1 MKKKLFT
8 RGAWPPFVNSKTER
22 IMKLL
27 FLFLLSGLVQVSANS
42 YSQSS
47 RLNLE
52 LQNVEIREVLQSIE
66 SQSKFR
72 FAYSSEYVNLD
83 QRVNVSI
90 RDKNITETLQHLFE
104 GTGIRFEI
112 QDRLIMLYGKE
123 EAAAVQQNRKAEGT
137 VSDNTNM
144 PLPGV
149 TVVVKGTRQ
158 GTVTDLN
165 GKFSFAAVP
174 DGASLVFSF
183 VGMKTQEVPVAG
195 TGQINVRMEEESF
208 GIGEVVAVGYGTQ
221 KRENLTGAVSTVNAE
236 SLDSRPVTNVAQALQ
251 GMVPGLN
258 IVQGGTLGGSLEN
271 RPSVNIRGVG
281 TIGQGSKGTPLILID
296 GIEADINALNPQDID
311 NISVLKDA
319 AASSIYGSRA
329 PFGVVLVTTK
339 KGKTGKSA
347 FSINANL
354 RSSGPVLLPRMMDS
368 YTFALYFN
376 DARFN
381 SGQGAYFTDERM
393 QRIKDYQ
400 EGKITTT
407 IVPRPGQP
415 NLWGDGYFE
424 GNDNVDWYR
433 AIYKT
438 RTPSQEYSVSA
449 SGGGDDVTYYLGGSY
464 LDQTGLMKFGGD
476 SFKRYSSTAK
486 INAQLTSRIS
496 VEYIGRFVREEFE
509 RPSRMTNTLNQ
520 NISRQGWPV
529 LPLYDNN
536 GYLYD
541 APSPAL
547 ALRDGGRD
555 FHQDDDLIQ
564 QLKMT
569 IEPSKG
575 WKILADFNYSIS
587 NNLRHWDLQY
597 TYNHDVAGNPYIV
610 GKSSEVHEVAY
621 RKNYSNSNIYSEYSR
636 SFGNHHLKI
645 LAGMQSELTKTR
657 EFVAEREG
665 LIVPSLPVI
674 DLTSGT
680 DFTGKTVPPFVSG
693 ENQHWSI
700 AGYFGRINYNYKER
714 YLIEAN
720 LRYDGSSR
728 FRSSKRWTYS
738 PSASVGWNM
747 SREEFWKSLVRYVNT
762 LKIRG
767 SYGVLSN
774 QNTSNWYPTYSTMPI
789 GISDGAWLVNG
800 AKPNTASAPY
810 LISSA
815 LTWEKV
821 RTWNLGADIG
831 FLDNRFSC
839 TFDLFSR
846 FTDNMIGPAPE
857 LPIILGTAVPK
868 TNNTDLKTYGF
879 ELELAWKD
887 RLANGLSYNVRLILS
902 DAKTKITKYPNPTG
916 KLYNYKDDNGNL
928 HTYLAG
934 HMMGEIW
941 GYETIGIAKTQE
953 EMDTHLASLPDG
965 GQNALGSNWKAG
977 DLMFKDLNN
986 DDKINDGAG
995 TAGDH
1000 GDWKVIGNDTPR
1012 YLFGLDLT
1020 VNWKGFDFRSFFQGV
1035 MKRDYFQNSFYFWG
1049 ASTTIY
1055 SSAGLKEHGD
1065 YFRDDPEHPLG
1076 MNLDSYYP
1084 RPLLSNKNQ
1093 RVQTRYLQD
1102 ASYIR
1107 LKNIQIGYTIPSL
1120 ITRKAG
1126 LQKLRVYISGENL
1139 WTLTDMKGMF
1149 DPETIDGGWGGSV
1162 YPLSKVYAVGLNI
1175 TL

>member
-1 MKKKLFT
+1 MKKNSLI
-8 RGAWPPFVNSKTER
+8 GGGWPPFVNSKTGR

-27 FLFLLSGLVQVSANS
+27 FLFMLSGLMQVSANS
-42 YSQSS
+42 WSQNS
-47 RLNLE
+47 RLNLD
-52 LQNVEIREVLQSIE
+52 LQNVEIRAVLQSIE

-112 QDRLIMLYGKE
+112 QDRLVMLYGRE
-123 EAAAVQQNRKAEGT
+123 ETAAVQQNRKVEGVVT
-137 VSDNTNM
+137 DNTGT

-149 TVVVKGTRQ
+149 TVVVKGTMQ
-158 GTVTDLN
+158 GTVTDVN
-165 GKFSFAAVP
+165 GRFSFSAVP
-174 DGASLVFSF
+174 AGASLVFSF
-183 VGMKTQEVPVAG
+183 VGMRPQEMPVAG
-195 TGQINVRMEEESF
+195 SGQVNVRMEEESF

-221 KRENLTGAVSTVNAE
+221 KKENLTGAVSTVSSE
-236 SLDSRPVTNVAQALQ
+236 SLESRPVTNVAQALQ
-251 GMVPGLN
+251 GMAPGLN
-258 IVQGGTLGGSLEN
+258 ITQGGALGGSLEN
-271 RPSVNIRGVG
+271 RPNINIRGIG
-281 TIGQGSKGTPLILID
+281 TIGEGSKGTPLILVD
-296 GIEADINALNPQDID
+296 GIESDINALNPQDID

-339 KGKTGKSA
+339 KGKIGKST
-347 FSINANL
+347 FNISANL

-381 SGQGAYFTDERM
+381 SGQGAYFTAERM

-400 EGKITTT
+400 EGKIKTT

-438 RTPSQEYSVSA
+438 HTPSQEYSVSA
-449 SGGGDDVTYYLGGSY
+449 SGGKENITYYLGGSY

-476 SFKRYSSTAK
+476 SFKRYNSTAK
-486 INAQLTSRIS
+486 INAQLTNWMS
-496 VEYIGRFVREEFE
+496 VEYISRFIREEFE
-509 RPSRMTNTLNQ
+509 RPSTMTNSLNQ
-520 NISRQGWPV
+520 NIARQGWPV

-536 GYLYD
+536 GHLYD

-547 ALRDGGRD
+547 SLRDGGRD
-555 FHQDDDLIQ
+555 FHQNDDLIQ
-564 QLKMT
+564 QLKAT
-569 IEPSKG
+569 IEPLKG
-575 WKILADFNYSIS
+575 WKIMGDINYSIS

-597 TYNHDVAGNPYIV
+597 TYNHDVAGNPYIA
-610 GKSSEVHEVAY
+610 GKSSEVHEVSY
-621 RKNYSNSNIYSEYSR
+621 RNNYANTNLYSEYAVSL
-636 SFGNHHLKI
+636 GNHNLKV
-645 LAGMQSELTKTR
+645 LAGMQSERAKTR

-665 LIVPSLPVI
+665 LIVPSLPVL

-693 ENQHWSI
+693 ENQHWST
-700 AGYFGRINYNYKER
+700 AGYFGRVNYNYDER
-714 YLIEAN
+714 YLVEAN

-728 FRSSKRWTYS
+728 FRSEKRWTYS
-738 PSASVGWNM
+738 PSASVGWNIA
-747 SREEFWKSLVRYVNT
+747 REDFWKPAVKFVNT
-762 LKIRG
+762 LKLRG

-774 QNTSNWYPTYSTMPI
+774 QNTSSWYPTYSTMPV
-789 GISDGAWLVNG
+789 GISNGAWLVNG
-800 AKPNTASAPY
+800 AKPNTASAPS
-810 LISSA
+810 LISST

-831 FLDNRFSC
+831 LFDNRLSC
-839 TFDLFSR
+839 TVDLFTR
-846 FTDNMIGPAPE
+846 YTDDMTGPAPE
-857 LPIILGTAVPK
+857 LPVILGTGVPK
-868 TNNTDLKTYGF
+868 ANNTDLKTSGF
-879 ELELAWKD
+879 ELSIDWRD
-887 RLANGLSYNVRLILS
+887 RLANGFSYDVHFVLS
-902 DAKTKITKYPNPTG
+902 DSRTKITRYPNPTG
-916 KLYNYKDDNGNL
+916 NL
-928 HTYLAG
+928 AKYVSG
-934 HMMGEIW
+934 FMMGEIW
-941 GYETIGIAKTQE
+941 GYETLGIAKTQE
-953 EMDTHLASLPDG
+953 EMDAHLASLPEG

-986 DDKINDGAG
+986 DKKINGGAE

-1000 GDWKVIGNDTPR
+1000 GDWKIIGNDTPR
-1012 YLFGLDLT
+1012 YLFGLDLSA
-1020 VNWKGFDFRSFFQGV
+1020 NWKGFDFRSFFQGV

-1055 SSAGLKEHGD
+1055 SSAGLKEHAD

-1076 MNLDSYYP
+1076 VNPDSYYP

-1093 RVQTRYLQD
+1093 RVQTGYLQD

-1107 LKNIQIGYTIPSL
+1107 LKNIQIGYTLPSL
-1120 ITRKAG
+1120 WTGKMGI
-1126 LQKLRVYISGENL
+1126 QKFRVYLSGENL
-1139 WTLTDMKGMF
+1139 WTLTNMKRMF

-1162 YPLSKVYAVGLNI
+1162 YPLSKVYAVGVNI
-1175 TL
+1175 MF